1 MDLFGEMQSSDF
13 HWVVAIFQGT
23 GASEIIPR
31 ANEASLKTYYPFRFN
46 VRGEPIPLW
55 RNYLF
60 VEFQE
65 SLTLSVCRST
75 FRFLKLISA
84 HDEEGILHPVLVPKN
99 AINENMKL
107 VQQGKFNAIKF
118 RRRFYG
124 RGSLVKVV
132 DGLFTDKRVKLEADL
147 TPDMPGNKA
156 VPISIGGWNGKI
168 EIFKLAL

>member
-1 MDLFGEMQSSDF
+1 M
-13 HWVVAIFQGT
+13 
-23 GASEIIPR
+23 R
-31 ANEASLKTYYPFRFN
+31 
-46 VRGEPIPLW
+46 
-55 RNYLF
+55 
-60 VEFQE
+60 
-65 SLTLSVCRST
+65 
-75 FRFLKLISA
+75 
-84 HDEEGILHPVLVPKN
+84 
-99 AINENMKL
+99 L

-132 DGLFTDKRVKLEADL
+132 GGLFTDKRVKLEADL